1 MTKLAPVLSAHWD
14 EKDSFTIDAYKRNG
28 GYQAAAKALAM
39 DPDAVIQLVKDS
51 GLRGRG
57 PG

>member
-14 EKDSFTIDAYKRNG
+14 EKDSFTLEGYKRHG
-28 GYQAAAKALAM
+28 GYKASEKALKM

-51 GLRGRG
+51 
-57 PG
+57 